1 MAAPTTIE
9 VSVDR
14 SEYSRYESGKDTI
27 TCTVVIDGGAP
38 YAGEEIIVDLIKARR
53 SRDAV
58 VATTTISFTSSTAPQ
73 SAAVTFYLP
82 DIVDQDLIS
91 LVRHGK
97 YFVKA
102 SSVTDEDVYAES
114 GDFDISIVTV
124 DRLKNDY
131 LFGLDLSATEI
142 KEPKFQPKSITGVTV
157 EEISRS
163 HPKGVGELNYV
174 YHQDPVVNATASIG
188 SGANGAVVITAN
200 EDFAGAAGNAYSV
213 LVSVPLGTSALS
225 ASVSGSLLTV
235 SLDVTAGV
243 PNPAANTAS
252 LIAAAIDSLDN
263 FSAVA
268 SGTGSG
274 SFSVSEGPTSFTGG
288 VSNTVRQLNWRG
300 GPLVSITSPGT
311 YILLSGNGG
320 SGAGGCAGSGGAGGF
335 DSENPDYICVRITS
349 VLLMPTSN
357 VVESLIIDTKK
368 IDDETLHKF
377 LCQAVSWVEND
388 YLATFVEPTNV
399 VTDRDPTTIQYSAG
413 INAPAPIFT
422 DTDFDYIWS
431 PLTYF
436 VPRTQG
442 QWVKIQTPFPQ
453 LLRVDNLYG
462 AIANTRVIDID
473 LEWIEHSEQGG
484 LIQLVPF
491 NQEIAF
497 DFIGLLWS
505 NALRGASELPN
516 FWHYNVI
523 AGLREAS
530 CDIQELIA
538 KRAAIN
544 ALVIAGQALRPGLGS
559 VSLSRDG
566 VSESVSY
573 INSAQYGLFTGTIT
587 AYKEWIDERGKELRA
602 KYRGITMVVC

>member
-1 MAAPTTIE
+1 MAAPTSIE

-14 SEYSRYESGKDTI
+14 DEYSRYESGKETI
-27 TCTVVIDGGAP
+27 TATVTITGGAP
-38 YAGEEIIVDLIKARR
+38 YSAEEITVDLIKARR

-58 VATTTISFTSSTAPQ
+58 VATTTLSFTNTADPQ
-73 SAAVTFYLP
+73 SATATFYLP
-82 DIVDQDLIS
+82 DVVDQDLIN

-102 SSVTDEDVYAES
+102 TSVTDEDVYAES
-114 GDFDISIVTV
+114 GDFHVSVVTV
-124 DRLKNDY
+124 DRLKNDF

-142 KEPKFQPKSITGVTV
+142 KEPKFQPQSITGVTV
-157 EEISRS
+157 EEVSRS
-163 HPKGVGELNYV
+163 HPSGVGELNYV
-174 YHQDPVVNATASIG
+174 YHEDHISNATAAIG
-188 SGANGAVVITAN
+188 SGGNGTVTITA
-200 EDFAGAAGNAYSV
+200 DGDLVGSDGNGYTVAV
-213 LVSVPLGTSALS
+213 TVPSGTSSLDVSLS
-225 ASVSGSLLTV
+225 GNELTV
-235 SLDVTAGV
+235 ALDVTAGV
-243 PNPAANTAS
+243 PNAGANTAT
-252 LIAAAIDSLDN
+252 LVAAAIDALDD

-268 SGTGSG
+268 SGTGADPLS
-274 SFSVSEGPTSFTGG
+274 SAEGPTQFTGG
-288 VSNTVRQLNWRG
+288 ATTVVRQLNWNG
-300 GPLVSITSPGT
+300 GPLVSITSSGT

-320 SGAGGCAGSGGAGGF
+320 EGTGGCAGTGGAGGI
-335 DSENPDYICVRITS
+335 SSMNPDYICVRVTS
-349 VLLMPTSN
+349 TLLMPEENIT
-357 VVESLIIDTKK
+357 EQLLIDTKK
-368 IDDETLHKF
+368 IDDDTLRKF
-377 LCQAVSWVEND
+377 LCQSTSWVEND
-388 YLATFVEPTNV
+388 YLATFIEPTNV

-422 DTDFDYIWS
+422 DTDFDFIWS

-523 AGLREAS
+523 AGLREAT

-538 KRAAIN
+538 KKAAVD

-587 AYKEWIDERGKELRA
+587 AYKSWIEERGKELRA
-602 KYRGITMVVC
+602 KYRGVTMVVV

>member
-1 MAAPTTIE
+1 MAAPTSIE

-14 SEYSRYESGKDTI
+14 DEYSRYESGKKTI
-27 TCTVVIDGGAP
+27 TATVVITGGAP
-38 YAGEEIIVDLIKARR
+38 YSAEEITVDLIKARR

-58 VATTTISFTSSTAPQ
+58 VATSTLTFTNTADPQ
-73 SAAVTFYLP
+73 SATAEFYLP
-82 DIVDQDLIS
+82 DIVDQDLIH
-91 LVRHGK
+91 LARYGK

-102 SSVTDEDVYAES
+102 TSVTDDTVYGETS
-114 GDFDISIVTV
+114 DFDLSIVTV
-124 DRLKNDY
+124 DRLKNDF

-142 KEPKFQPKSITGVTV
+142 KEPKFQPQSITGVTV
-157 EEISRS
+157 EEVSRS
-163 HPKGVGELNYV
+163 HPSGVGELNYV
-174 YHQDPVVNATASIG
+174 YHEDHTSNATAAIG
-188 SGANGAVVITAN
+188 SGANGTVTITA
-200 EDFAGAAGNAYSV
+200 DGDLVGSDGNGYTVAV
-213 LVSVPLGTSALS
+213 TVPTGNSPL
-225 ASVSGSLLTV
+225 SVSLSGNELTV
-235 SLDVTAGV
+235 ALAVAASAPDPG
-243 PNPAANTAS
+243 ANTAT
-252 LIAAAIDSLDN
+252 LIAAAIDALDD
-263 FSAVA
+263 FSASA
-268 SGTGSG
+268 SGTGADEIT
-274 SFSVSEGPTSFTGG
+274 VAEGPTQFTGG
-288 VSNTVRQLNWRG
+288 ATTVVRQLNWNG
-300 GPLVSITSPGT
+300 GPLVSITAGGT
-311 YILLSGNGG
+311 YILISGNGG
-320 SGAGGCAGSGGAGGF
+320 EGSGGCAGTGGAGGIG
-335 DSENPDYICVRITS
+335 SPNPDYICVRVTS
-349 VLLMPTSN
+349 TLLMPESN
-357 VVESLIIDTKK
+357 VVEQLLITTKK
-368 IDDETLHKF
+368 IDDETLRKY
-377 LCQAVSWVEND
+377 LCQATAWVEND

-523 AGLREAS
+523 AGLREAP

-538 KRAAIN
+538 KKAAID
-544 ALVIAGQALRPGLGS
+544 ALVIAGQAIRPGLGS

-587 AYKEWIDERGKELRA
+587 AYKSWIEERGKELRA
-602 KYRGITMVVC
+602 KYRGVTMVVV